1 MIHSMLTVAIPFD
14 NALASDV
21 ETYLDGLGNPV
32 RPATQARIDE
42 AEFMHF
48 MSINVIRGDDGASA
62 FIVME
67 ISADGGQPSVLQR
80 TAEMLAAELTGL
92 FESARISL
100 HDASMSAFLARH
112 QHDVGQGWFST
123 PGLNFDG
130 SPQMAVPRIKKEAQL
145 AKLIGTMLDSAP
157 TFRSALDTLN
167 WVRSKLWTD
176 EAMKWAFV
184 GEPAPCLEGK
194 PDTAA
199 ALPQVLLSAVQAFLW
214 PFLLLAAIV
223 FALIWWFASAKA
235 AVWLTLLVLAAE
247 AVLAVAAY
255 LALRQKENTDVSGVP
270 LPAPGITAEIMAH
283 ESYTAHNHLAAMS
296 VMKPGRL
303 RHFTLR
309 LGLWAAAQ
317 IAAHGSRPSFLGD
330 TGVIH
335 FARWILLPGTNKL
348 LFFSN
353 FDAPWESYIQDFI
366 QIAPNGVTGIWSN
379 TVGFPRTENLF
390 GKGAVDGDRLIPWTR
405 CQQYPSRFWYTAY
418 SDITLDRVRTNA
430 AIHQGIALASTEA
443 EAQDWL
449 SCFGSAPRPDPSIVY
464 AEVPT
469 LVLGGLRRLRF
480 GQCLVLKLP
489 AAAGANKEWLRQ
501 VEPYIGYGDT
511 LLARSVVAVGF
522 SASGLRKLGLNESQV
537 VTFPVSFQQGSD
549 ASWRARAMG
558 DTGASAP
565 ENWVWGTKTHTA
577 DAVMLVYA
585 VDEQILSE
593 LVATRIAEFAKAGID
608 VTYQIEFEPVPE
620 RPLPVVEPFGFVDGV
635 SDPIIRGIGHWTADQ
650 NSIHLVEAGEFVL
663 GYPDNSGYMPAS
675 PFVAAADDPDHI
687 LRAVVPDPAREPTA
701 FPPQRPNFELPRPA
715 GQHDLGFNGSFLV
728 VRQLEQDADAFKTYV
743 NDTAAQIASDPRLPA
758 KELVPADDWKTPIQD
773 WIAAKLVG
781 RWHDGTSLVRH
792 PHRPG
797 SVRAGQQVAV
807 QPDND
812 FLFGAEDPTGLR
824 CPFGAHV
831 RRANP
836 RDNLIPN
843 LPLKQNQSAIL
854 NLLTPAPPQLSI
866 TNRHRIMRVGR
877 PYRPQNG
884 LAKPGLVFMCLNVDI
899 ERQFEFLQ
907 QIWILNPSM
916 QALEN
921 ETDALLGHGGASGM
935 FTIPTPKG
943 PLRLKGLKDFVT
955 VRGSG
960 YFFLP
965 GQRALRF
972 LAQ

>member
-1 MIHSMLTVAIPFD
+1 MIHSMLTVVIPFD
-14 NALASDV
+14 NARAGDV

-32 RPATQARIDE
+32 RPATAARLDE
-42 AEFMHF
+42 TEFMHF
-48 MSINVIRGDDGASA
+48 MSINAIRGDAGAGA
-62 FIVME
+62 FLVME
-67 ISADGGQPSVLQR
+67 LSADGNAASVFDR
-80 TAEMLAAELTGL
+80 TTETLSAELTGL

-100 HDASMSAFLARH
+100 HDATMPEFLARH

-130 SPQMAVPRIKKEAQL
+130 SPEMAVPRIKKEAQL
-145 AKLIGTMLDSAP
+145 AKLIGTMLDTP
-157 TFRSALDTLN
+157 PPFRSALDTLN
-167 WVRSKLWTD
+167 WVRSKLWAD

-184 GEPAPCLEGK
+184 AEPAPCLQGK
-194 PDTAA
+194 PDFLAGV
-199 ALPQVLLSAVQAFLW
+199 PQILLSMVQAFLW
-214 PFLLLAAIV
+214 PFLLLAAIAFV
-223 FALIWWFASAKA
+223 LIWCLASAKA

-247 AVLAVAAY
+247 VVLAVAAY
-255 LALRQKENTDVSGVP
+255 LALRQKEKTDVSDVP
-270 LPAPGITAEIMAH
+270 LPAPGIAAEIMTH

-303 RHFTLR
+303 RLFTLR
-309 LGLWAAAQ
+309 LGLWAAGQ
-317 IAAHGSRPSFLGD
+317 LAAYGSRPSFLGD

-335 FARWILLPGTNKL
+335 FARWILLPGTDKL

-379 TVGFPRTENLF
+379 TVGFPRTEKLF
-390 GKGAVDGDRLIPWTR
+390 GKGAIDGDRLIPWTR

-418 SDITLDRVRTNA
+418 SGITLDRVRTNA
-430 AIHQGIALASTEA
+430 AIHQGIALAQTEA
-443 EAQDWL
+443 DAQDWL
-449 SCFGSAPRPDPSIVY
+449 SCFGSTPRPDAAIVY

-480 GQCLVLKLP
+480 GKCLVLKLS
-489 AAAGANKEWLRQ
+489 AAAAANKEWLKQ
-501 VEPYIGYGDT
+501 IEPHIGYGDR
-511 LLARSVVAVGF
+511 LLARSVVAVAF
-522 SASGLRKLGLNESQV
+522 SAGGLRKLGLNDRQI

-558 DTGASAP
+558 DLGASAP
-565 ENWVWGTKTHTA
+565 QNWVWGTSAHAA
-577 DAVMLVYA
+577 DAVMLVYG
-585 VDEQILSE
+585 VDEQTLSE
-593 LVATRIAEFAKAGID
+593 LMAARTAEFAKAGIE

-620 RPLPVVEPFGFVDGV
+620 RPNLVIEPFGFVDGV
-635 SDPIIRGIGHWTADQ
+635 SDPIIRGIGHWTANE
-650 NSIHLVEAGEFVL
+650 NSFHLVEAGEFVL
-663 GYPDNSGYMPAS
+663 GYPDNSGFMPAS
-675 PFVAAADDPDHI
+675 PAVAAADDPDNI
-687 LRAVVPDPAREPTA
+687 LRAVVPDPAREA
-701 FPPQRPNFELPRPA
+701 ADSPPQRPNFGTPQPT
-715 GQHDLGFNGSFLV
+715 GQCDLGFNGSFLV
-728 VRQLEQDADAFKTYV
+728 VRQLEQDTDAFQTYL
-743 NDTAAQIASDPRLPA
+743 NDTAAQIAVDPRLPT
-758 KELVPADDWKTPIQD
+758 KELVPTDDWKTPIQD

-797 SVRAGQQVAV
+797 SVRGGKPSTVE
-807 QPDND
+807 PDND
-812 FLFGAEDPTGLR
+812 FLFGAEDPIGLR

-836 RDNLIPN
+836 RENLIPI
-843 LPLKQNQSAIL
+843 LPQKQSAIL
-854 NLLTPAPPQLSI
+854 NFLTPVPPQLSI

-884 LAKPGLVFMCLNVDI
+884 LSKPGLVFMCLNADI

-916 QALEN
+916 QGLEN

-935 FTIPTPKG
+935 FTIPTPRG
-943 PLRLKGLKDFVT
+943 PLRLKGLNDFVT

-972 LAQ
+972 LAH